1 MGPGRFELRVEAFAE
16 IALPAFAGAAYAL
29 RHGAAAGTGEMPW
42 SGAALI
48 LLLIAGLGSI
58 ARWVRDMS
66 TAAILLGAAPVA
78 AGCLAMDSGTGALRD
93 PVLWC
98 LAIPFAMWCGS
109 VRLVASP
116 RADSRNLYR
125 IAGTLPMIALAVPVI
140 QGQVHWGIVVL
151 PFAVFR
157 IGASTADKIRLGK
170 EYATSLAEAREV
182 TRRVQWVGGAWVAGW
197 AGVTP

>member
-1 MGPGRFELRVEAFAE
+1 
-16 IALPAFAGAAYAL
+16 
-29 RHGAAAGTGEMPW
+29 
-42 SGAALI
+42 
-48 LLLIAGLGSI
+48 
-58 ARWVRDMS
+58 
-66 TAAILLGAAPVA
+66 
-78 AGCLAMDSGTGALRD
+78 
-93 PVLWC
+93 
-98 LAIPFAMWCGS
+98 
-109 VRLVASP
+109 
-116 RADSRNLYR
+116 
-125 IAGTLPMIALAVPVI
+125 MIALAVPVI